1 MKWNK
6 LYTYPKSTRST
17 KEGCRTYDVNDEK
30 LPSVTT
36 ILGATKDQE
45 AIDSINRWKAKVGE
59 EAATRIKDQAASR
72 GTNMHLHLERHVTG
86 EGHLDLTEEGKVAKA
101 MADTIIDKGF
111 NDLQEIWGSEVTLFY
126 PGLYAGATDLV
137 GTYDYE
143 DSIIDFKQSNKPKR
157 REWIEDY
164 FMQLGA
170 YAMAHNQV
178 YKTEITQGVILMCT
192 PDNYFQ
198 KFQVKGKEFIEYQ
211 HKFLEKVDQYYKKN
225 SHAGDETPAQVAQL
239 TLGLYSNLPKCCL
252 QG

>member
-1 MKWNK
+1 MDTKKMKWNK
-6 LYTYPKSTRST
+6 LYTYPTSTRST
-17 KEGCRTYDVNDEK
+17 VDGFRTYDVNEEK

-36 ILGATKDQE
+36 ILGATKDQD

-59 EAATRIKDQAASR
+59 EAATRIRDQAASR
-72 GTNMHLHLERHVTG
+72 GTNMHLHLERHIMG

-101 MADTIIDKGF
+101 MADTIIAKGF
-111 NDLQEIWGSEVTLFY
+111 NDLQEIWGAEVTLFY
-126 PGLYAGATDLV
+126 PNLYAGATDLV

-211 HKFLEKVDQYYKKN
+211 HKFLEKVDQYYKK
-225 SHAGDETPAQVAQL
+225 A
-239 TLGLYSNLPKCCL
+239 
-252 QG
+252 

>member
-6 LYTYPKSTRST
+6 LYTYPTSTRST
-17 KEGCRTYDVNDEK
+17 VDGFRTYDVNEEK

-45 AIDSINRWKAKVGE
+45 AIDSINRWKARVGE
-59 EAATRIKDQAASR
+59 ETATRIKEQAASR
-72 GTNMHLHLERHVTG
+72 GTNMHLHLERHIMG
-86 EGHLDLTEEGKVAKA
+86 EGHLDLTEEGKIAKA
-101 MADTIIDKGF
+101 MATTIINKGF

-126 PGLYAGATDLV
+126 PNLYAGATDLV

-157 REWIEDY
+157 REWIDDY

-211 HKFLEKVDQYYKKN
+211 HKFLEKVDQYYKK
-225 SHAGDETPAQVAQL
+225 A
-239 TLGLYSNLPKCCL
+239 
-252 QG
+252 

>member
-6 LYTYPKSTRST
+6 LYTYPASTRST
-17 KEGCRTYDVNDEK
+17 VEGLRTYDVNEEK

-45 AIDSINRWKAKVGE
+45 AIDSINAWKAKVGE
-59 EAATRIKDQAASR
+59 EAATRIRDTAASR
-72 GTNMHLHLERHVTG
+72 GTNMHLHLERHIMG
-86 EGHLDLTEEGKVAKA
+86 EVHLDLTEEGKVAKA
-101 MADTIIDKGF
+101 MADTIIAKGF

-225 SHAGDETPAQVAQL
+225 AHAGDETPA
-239 TLGLYSNLPKCCL
+239 
-252 QG
+252 